1 MSPTIPILSAL
12 LLSLISGST
21 EDGRRTDSVTLFRQT
36 LRYWRK
42 IYKTYHEEV
51 ALGYCWADYLLE
63 ISDELST
70 NLSAPSLAATRDC
83 NTTVKATKRQE
94 NLFPQNAMDTMMPLI
109 FRKTRKGKH
118 LREKL
123 SHTTARSAISRFTND
138 SDQHRIVSKVKM
150 IQKEWTMN
158 KVLPIIPNNE
168 ESSKIDG
175 INRITSMIDLHI
187 QKKRQAFSIVPEFF
201 DNQREVLRDHEFS
214 SCVMCSDTVNP
225 TPNPKDDER
234 IGFELTDLEE
244 DTRRKVLYSHLT
256 NHHNSFIRDNSR
268 TVLGNL
274 SLLAVSRE
282 KSLSNHRFP
291 FRLYSQSRKRNSKV
305 DELFESDPWTPEKD
319 RGMKRV
325 PKGDRIS
332 LNNCGS
338 SLSSRLQLRRINA
351 VAVRCTGIVKLTNS
365 VGNSPCNPERAINS
379 EVSHR
384 KPEQLSRDSF
394 LLPRGK
400 RVDVAERSPLES
412 RGSGRE
418 AVKRNA
424 ISRFGEIARG
434 SNTKERRYQQPRVE
448 KRSRIERDVSVAPE
462 RIHPFFLS
470 GQNFKQSH
478 QQMLY
483 KNRVLLPILTI
494 PEGSRQDND
503 HIRAV
508 KATPLLSRVRRFI
521 ENYENTT
528 SGSVKDSRFTALQ
541 VRQLSLRSVIITVL
555 RTLGIFVH
563 VGRQIM
569 DVVESNAILACTK
582 EYLWIK
588 IIKWIDE

>member
-21 EDGRRTDSVTLFRQT
+21 EGGQRMDSVTLFRQT

-70 NLSAPSLAATRDC
+70 NLSAPSLATTRDC
-83 NTTVKATKRQE
+83 NTTVKATKSQQ

-109 FRKTRKGKH
+109 VRETRKGKH

-138 SDQHRIVSKVKM
+138 SDEHRIVSRVKM
-150 IQKEWTMN
+150 IQEKWMMN

-168 ESSKIDG
+168 KNSKIDG
-175 INRITSMIDLHI
+175 IKRITSMIDLHI
-187 QKKRQAFSIVPEFF
+187 QKKRQAFSIVPELF
-201 DNQREVLRDHEFS
+201 DDQREVLRDEFS

-225 TPNPKDDER
+225 TPNPKDDDK

-256 NHHNSFIRDNSR
+256 NHHNSFIPDNSR

-274 SLLAVSRE
+274 FLLAVSRE
-282 KSLSNHRFP
+282 RSLSNHRFP
-291 FRLYSQSRKRNSKV
+291 FRPYSQSRKRNSKV
-305 DELFESDPWTPEKD
+305 DELLSDPWTPEKD
-319 RGMKRV
+319 RGMKRD
-325 PKGDRIS
+325 PKGDRIP
-332 LNNCGS
+332 LNNYES
-338 SLSSRLQLRRINA
+338 SLSSRLQLRRINT

-365 VGNSPCNPERAINS
+365 VGNLSCNPERAINS

-384 KPEQLSRDSF
+384 KPEELSRDSL

-400 RVDVAERSPLES
+400 RVGVAERSPLES
-412 RGSGRE
+412 RGSGKE

-424 ISRFGEIARG
+424 ISRFGEIAGG
-434 SNTKERRYQQPRVE
+434 SDMKERRYQQPRVE
-448 KRSRIERDVSVAPE
+448 KRSRIERDVSAAPG
-462 RIHPFFLS
+462 RIHPLFLS
-470 GQNFKQSH
+470 GQNLKQSH

-483 KNRVLLPILTI
+483 ENRVLLPILTV
-494 PEGSRQDND
+494 PEGSRQDD
-503 HIRAV
+503 DRIRAM
-508 KATPLLSRVRRFI
+508 KAAPSLSRVGRFI
-521 ENYENTT
+521 ENYENTI
-528 SGSVKDSRFTALQ
+528 SGSVKDSRLTALQ
-541 VRQLSLRSVIITVL
+541 ARQLSLRSVIITVF
-555 RTLGIFVH
+555 RTLGIFVQ

-582 EYLWIK
+582 EYLWTK